1 MKLLLQWLYP
11 GLNIKRWLL
20 LFSLGLMVVAFGVA
34 LIMNYQV
41 FGQVEEE
48 ILRLLYVFTGT
59 YDYAFLATA
68 GIGLI
73 IAGIIVMHYAL
84 RKLVKRFFALVA
96 PDEEEV
102 SKQIASRIELSRG
115 VRIVAI
121 GGGHGLSTLLKGLKQ
136 KTSNIS
142 AIVTVADD
150 GGSSGRL
157 REEMDIIAPG
167 DLRNCLVALADKDT
181 ALEQLFQYRFGGE
194 GELSGHSLGNL
205 FLAALIKDYPYFQFI
220 ENKYKSRSV
229 GRLSEEETVMS
240 FTEQVKN
247 ELARVPRE
255 DKESRTGELLA
266 LLRMSSS
273 LITGGKGKRGLEFST
288 GNSAVARRVLV
299 CLKKDFGL
307 DLSAMVRQ
315 GRQLRKKNV
324 YTLVVRPSEK
334 GLQFLSDMDMDPLAD
349 IRDAERLVSKEAKRA
364 YLAGAFLGGGTVSRP
379 QGDYHLEMV
388 TRSIRFAR
396 EIIKIMRG
404 FGMNARMTER
414 KNDYIVYVKDGDD
427 VSSFLQISGASQ
439 SYMDFESVR
448 VVKEMRNR
456 VNRQVNCETA
466 NLQKS
471 VNAAVRQTQHVQSL
485 LQLKTLSQLSP
496 AIREACEVRLKYPN
510 ASLSE
515 LAEICGITKSGLA
528 HRYKKIADM
537 VDVSHGKKKRRK

>member
-73 IAGIIVMHYAL
+73 VAGIIVMLYAL

-121 GGGHGLSTLLKGLKQ
+121 GGGHGLSMLLKGLKQ

-205 FLAALIKDYPYFQFI
+205 FLAALIKEFGNAQNALEAASTVLNIRGKVMPATAERIRLLAKMSDGKEIEGESEIAAYGESRKAKILHMSMIPAAPIAVGDALEAIRHADLITLGPGSLYTSVLPDLLVPEILQAIKESNAPCLYICNIMTQPGETEGYTVSDHVKALIEHVGKNVIDYVLVNNARPSREI
-220 ENKYKSRSV
+220 LKKYEEV
-229 GRLSEEETVMS
+229 GEFPVKIDAKQVEETGVIMIKS
-240 FTEQVKN
+240 N
-247 ELARVPRE
+247 LL
-255 DKESRTGELLA
+255 GE
-266 LLRMSSS
+266 
-273 LITGGKGKRGLEFST
+273 
-288 GNSAVARRVLV
+288 
-299 CLKKDFGL
+299 
-307 DLSAMVRQ
+307 
-315 GRQLRKKNV
+315 
-324 YTLVVRPSEK
+324 
-334 GLQFLSDMDMDPLAD
+334 
-349 IRDAERLVSKEAKRA
+349 ER
-364 YLAGAFLGGGTVSRP
+364 
-379 QGDYHLEMV
+379 
-388 TRSIRFAR
+388 
-396 EIIKIMRG
+396 
-404 FGMNARMTER
+404 
-414 KNDYIVYVKDGDD
+414 
-427 VSSFLQISGASQ
+427 GASHN
-439 SYMDFESVR
+439 SLVLAENIIRIS
-448 VVKEMRNR
+448 
-456 VNRQVNCETA
+456 
-466 NLQKS
+466 NL
-471 VNAAVRQTQHVQSL
+471 
-485 LQLKTLSQLSP
+485 LKTNINP
-496 AIREACEVRLKYPN
+496 EA
-510 ASLSE
+510 
-515 LAEICGITKSGLA
+515 LAEYL
-528 HRYKKIADM
+528 
-537 VDVSHGKKKRRK
+537 RRKQ

>member
-73 IAGIIVMHYAL
+73 VAGIIVMLYAL

-121 GGGHGLSTLLKGLKQ
+121 GGGHGLSMLLRGLKQ

-205 FLAALIKDYPYFQFI
+205 FLAALIKEFGSAQNALEAASTVLNIRGKVMPATAERIRLLAKMSDGKEIEGESEIAAYGESRKAKILHMSMIPAAPIAVGDALEAIRHADLITLGPGSLYTSVLPDLLVPEILQAIKESNAPCLYICNIMTQPGETGGYTVSDHVKALIEHVGKNVIDYVLVNNARPTREI
-220 ENKYKSRSV
+220 LKKYEEAGEFPVKIDAKQV
-229 GRLSEEETVMS
+229 EETGVIMIKS
-240 FTEQVKN
+240 N
-247 ELARVPRE
+247 LL
-255 DKESRTGELLA
+255 GEERGA
-266 LLRMSSS
+266 SHNS
-273 LITGGKGKRGLEFST
+273 LI
-288 GNSAVARRVLV
+288 
-299 CLKKDFGL
+299 
-307 DLSAMVRQ
+307 
-315 GRQLRKKNV
+315 
-324 YTLVVRPSEK
+324 
-334 GLQFLSDMDMDPLAD
+334 LAENI
-349 IRDAERLVSKEAKRA
+349 IR
-364 YLAGAFLGGGTVSRP
+364 
-379 QGDYHLEMV
+379 
-388 TRSIRFAR
+388 
-396 EIIKIMRG
+396 
-404 FGMNARMTER
+404 
-414 KNDYIVYVKDGDD
+414 
-427 VSSFLQISGASQ
+427 IS
-439 SYMDFESVR
+439 
-448 VVKEMRNR
+448 
-456 VNRQVNCETA
+456 
-466 NLQKS
+466 NL
-471 VNAAVRQTQHVQSL
+471 
-485 LQLKTLSQLSP
+485 LKTNINP
-496 AIREACEVRLKYPN
+496 EA
-510 ASLSE
+510 
-515 LAEICGITKSGLA
+515 LAEYL
-528 HRYKKIADM
+528 
-537 VDVSHGKKKRRK
+537 RRKQ

>member
-73 IAGIIVMHYAL
+73 VAGMIVMLYAL

-205 FLAALIKDYPYFQFI
+205 FLAALIKEFGNAQNALETASTVLNIRGKVMPATAERIRLLAKMSDGKEIEGESEIAAYGERRKTKILHMSMIPEAPIAVGDALEAIRHADLITLGPGSLYTSVLPDLLVPEILQAIKESNAPCLYICNVMTQPGETEGYTVSDHVKALIEHVGKNVIDYVLVNNARPTREI
-220 ENKYKSRSV
+220 LKKYEEAGEFPVKIDAKQV
-229 GRLSEEETVMS
+229 EETGVIMIKS
-240 FTEQVKN
+240 N
-247 ELARVPRE
+247 LL
-255 DKESRTGELLA
+255 GE
-266 LLRMSSS
+266 
-273 LITGGKGKRGLEFST
+273 
-288 GNSAVARRVLV
+288 
-299 CLKKDFGL
+299 
-307 DLSAMVRQ
+307 
-315 GRQLRKKNV
+315 
-324 YTLVVRPSEK
+324 
-334 GLQFLSDMDMDPLAD
+334 
-349 IRDAERLVSKEAKRA
+349 ER
-364 YLAGAFLGGGTVSRP
+364 
-379 QGDYHLEMV
+379 
-388 TRSIRFAR
+388 
-396 EIIKIMRG
+396 
-404 FGMNARMTER
+404 
-414 KNDYIVYVKDGDD
+414 
-427 VSSFLQISGASQ
+427 GASHN
-439 SYMDFESVR
+439 SLVLAENIIRIS
-448 VVKEMRNR
+448 
-456 VNRQVNCETA
+456 
-466 NLQKS
+466 NL
-471 VNAAVRQTQHVQSL
+471 
-485 LQLKTLSQLSP
+485 LKTNINP
-496 AIREACEVRLKYPN
+496 EA
-510 ASLSE
+510 
-515 LAEICGITKSGLA
+515 LAEYL
-528 HRYKKIADM
+528 
-537 VDVSHGKKKRRK
+537 RRKQ

>member
-73 IAGIIVMHYAL
+73 IAGIIVMLYAL

-205 FLAALIKDYPYFQFI
+205 FLAALIKEFGNAQNALEAASTVLNIRGKVMPATAERIRLLAKMSDGKEIEGESEIAAYGESRKAKILHMSMIPAAPIAVGDALEAIRHADLITLGPGSLYTSVLPDLLVPEILQAIKESNAPCLYICNIMTQPGETEGYTVSDHVKALIEHVGKNVIDYVLVNNARPSREI
-220 ENKYKSRSV
+220 LKKYEEV
-229 GRLSEEETVMS
+229 GEFPVKIDAKQVEETGVIMIKS
-240 FTEQVKN
+240 N
-247 ELARVPRE
+247 LL
-255 DKESRTGELLA
+255 GE
-266 LLRMSSS
+266 
-273 LITGGKGKRGLEFST
+273 
-288 GNSAVARRVLV
+288 
-299 CLKKDFGL
+299 
-307 DLSAMVRQ
+307 
-315 GRQLRKKNV
+315 
-324 YTLVVRPSEK
+324 
-334 GLQFLSDMDMDPLAD
+334 
-349 IRDAERLVSKEAKRA
+349 ER
-364 YLAGAFLGGGTVSRP
+364 
-379 QGDYHLEMV
+379 
-388 TRSIRFAR
+388 
-396 EIIKIMRG
+396 
-404 FGMNARMTER
+404 
-414 KNDYIVYVKDGDD
+414 
-427 VSSFLQISGASQ
+427 GASHN
-439 SYMDFESVR
+439 SLVLAENIIRIS
-448 VVKEMRNR
+448 
-456 VNRQVNCETA
+456 
-466 NLQKS
+466 NL
-471 VNAAVRQTQHVQSL
+471 
-485 LQLKTLSQLSP
+485 LKTNINP
-496 AIREACEVRLKYPN
+496 EA
-510 ASLSE
+510 
-515 LAEICGITKSGLA
+515 LAEYL
-528 HRYKKIADM
+528 
-537 VDVSHGKKKRRK
+537 RRKQ

>member
-73 IAGIIVMHYAL
+73 IAGIIVMLYAL

-121 GGGHGLSTLLKGLKQ
+121 GGGHGLSMLLKGLKQ

-205 FLAALIKDYPYFQFI
+205 FLAALIKEFGNAQNALEAASTVLNIRGKVMPATAERIRLLAKMSDGKEIEGESEIAAYGESRKAKILHMSMIPAAPIAVGDALEAIRHADLITLGPGSLYTSVLPDLLVPEILQAIKESNAPCLYICNIMTQPGETEGYTVSDHVKALIEHVGKNVIDYVLVNNARPSREI
-220 ENKYKSRSV
+220 LKKYEEV
-229 GRLSEEETVMS
+229 GEFLVKIDAKQVEETGVIMIKS
-240 FTEQVKN
+240 N
-247 ELARVPRE
+247 LL
-255 DKESRTGELLA
+255 GE
-266 LLRMSSS
+266 
-273 LITGGKGKRGLEFST
+273 
-288 GNSAVARRVLV
+288 
-299 CLKKDFGL
+299 
-307 DLSAMVRQ
+307 
-315 GRQLRKKNV
+315 
-324 YTLVVRPSEK
+324 
-334 GLQFLSDMDMDPLAD
+334 
-349 IRDAERLVSKEAKRA
+349 ER
-364 YLAGAFLGGGTVSRP
+364 
-379 QGDYHLEMV
+379 
-388 TRSIRFAR
+388 
-396 EIIKIMRG
+396 
-404 FGMNARMTER
+404 
-414 KNDYIVYVKDGDD
+414 
-427 VSSFLQISGASQ
+427 GASHN
-439 SYMDFESVR
+439 SLVLAENIIRIS
-448 VVKEMRNR
+448 
-456 VNRQVNCETA
+456 
-466 NLQKS
+466 NL
-471 VNAAVRQTQHVQSL
+471 
-485 LQLKTLSQLSP
+485 LKTNINP
-496 AIREACEVRLKYPN
+496 EA
-510 ASLSE
+510 
-515 LAEICGITKSGLA
+515 LAEYL
-528 HRYKKIADM
+528 
-537 VDVSHGKKKRRK
+537 RRKQ

>member
-68 GIGLI
+68 GTGLI
-73 IAGIIVMHYAL
+73 VAGIIVMLYAL

-121 GGGHGLSTLLKGLKQ
+121 GGGHGLSMLLKGLKQ

-205 FLAALIKDYPYFQFI
+205 FLAALIKEFGNAQ
-220 ENKYKSRSV
+220 NA
-229 GRLSEEETVMS
+229 LETASTVLNIRGKVMPA
-240 FTEQVKN
+240 TAE
-247 ELARVPRE
+247 RIR
-255 DKESRTGELLA
+255 LLA
-266 LLRMSSS
+266 KMSDGKEIEGESEIAAYGASRKTKILRMSMIPEAPIAVGDALEAIRHAD
-273 LITGGKGKRGLEFST
+273 LITLGPGSLYTSVLPDLLVPEILQAIKESNAPCLYICNIMTQPGETEGYTVSDHVKALIEHVGKD
-288 GNSAVARRVLV
+288 VIDYVLV
-299 CLKKDFGL
+299 NNARPSREILKKYEEVGEFP
-307 DLSAMVRQ
+307 V
-315 GRQLRKKNV
+315 K
-324 YTLVVRPSEK
+324 
-334 GLQFLSDMDMDPLAD
+334 
-349 IRDAERLVSKEAKRA
+349 IDAKQVEETGVIMIKSNLLGEER
-364 YLAGAFLGGGTVSRP
+364 
-379 QGDYHLEMV
+379 
-388 TRSIRFAR
+388 
-396 EIIKIMRG
+396 
-404 FGMNARMTER
+404 
-414 KNDYIVYVKDGDD
+414 
-427 VSSFLQISGASQ
+427 GASHN
-439 SYMDFESVR
+439 SLVLAENIIRIS
-448 VVKEMRNR
+448 
-456 VNRQVNCETA
+456 
-466 NLQKS
+466 NL
-471 VNAAVRQTQHVQSL
+471 
-485 LQLKTLSQLSP
+485 LKTNINP
-496 AIREACEVRLKYPN
+496 EA
-510 ASLSE
+510 
-515 LAEICGITKSGLA
+515 LAEYL
-528 HRYKKIADM
+528 
-537 VDVSHGKKKRRK
+537 RRKQ

>member
-73 IAGIIVMHYAL
+73 IAGIIVMLYAL

-121 GGGHGLSTLLKGLKQ
+121 GGGHGLSMLLKGLKQ

-205 FLAALIKDYPYFQFI
+205 FLAALIKEFGNAQNALEAASTVLNIRGKVMPATAERIRLLAKMSDGKEIEGESEIAAYGESRKAKILHMSMIPAAPIAVGDALEAIRHADLITLGPGSLYTSVLPDLLVPEILQAIKESNAPCLYICNVMTQPGETEGYTVSDHVKALIEHVGKNVIDYVLVNNASPSQEI
-220 ENKYKSRSV
+220 LKKYKDAGEFPV
-229 GRLSEEETVMS
+229 KIDAK
-240 FTEQVKN
+240 QV
-247 ELARVPRE
+247 EGTGVIMI
-255 DKESRTGELLA
+255 ESDLLGE
-266 LLRMSSS
+266 
-273 LITGGKGKRGLEFST
+273 
-288 GNSAVARRVLV
+288 
-299 CLKKDFGL
+299 
-307 DLSAMVRQ
+307 
-315 GRQLRKKNV
+315 
-324 YTLVVRPSEK
+324 EK
-334 GLQFLSDMDMDPLAD
+334 GAFHDNLILAENIIRISNLLKTNINPEALAD
-349 IRDAERLVSKEAKRA
+349 
-364 YLAGAFLGGGTVSRP
+364 YL
-379 QGDYHLEMV
+379 
-388 TRSIRFAR
+388 
-396 EIIKIMRG
+396 
-404 FGMNARMTER
+404 
-414 KNDYIVYVKDGDD
+414 
-427 VSSFLQISGASQ
+427 
-439 SYMDFESVR
+439 
-448 VVKEMRNR
+448 
-456 VNRQVNCETA
+456 
-466 NLQKS
+466 
-471 VNAAVRQTQHVQSL
+471 
-485 LQLKTLSQLSP
+485 
-496 AIREACEVRLKYPN
+496 
-510 ASLSE
+510 
-515 LAEICGITKSGLA
+515 
-528 HRYKKIADM
+528 
-537 VDVSHGKKKRRK
+537 RRKQ

>member
-68 GIGLI
+68 GFGLI
-73 IAGIIVMHYAL
+73 VAGMIVMLYAL

-205 FLAALIKDYPYFQFI
+205 FLAALIKEFGSAQNALEAASTVLNIRGKVMPATAERIRLLAKMSDGKEIEGESEIAAYGESRKTKILHMSMIPEAPIAVGDALEAIRHADLITLGPGSLYTSVLPDLLVPEILQAIKESNAPCLYICNVMTQPGETEGYTVSDHVKALIEHVGKNVIDYVLVNNARPTREI
-220 ENKYKSRSV
+220 LKKYEEAGEFPVKIDAKQV
-229 GRLSEEETVMS
+229 EETGVIMIKS
-240 FTEQVKN
+240 N
-247 ELARVPRE
+247 LL
-255 DKESRTGELLA
+255 GE
-266 LLRMSSS
+266 
-273 LITGGKGKRGLEFST
+273 
-288 GNSAVARRVLV
+288 
-299 CLKKDFGL
+299 
-307 DLSAMVRQ
+307 
-315 GRQLRKKNV
+315 
-324 YTLVVRPSEK
+324 
-334 GLQFLSDMDMDPLAD
+334 
-349 IRDAERLVSKEAKRA
+349 ER
-364 YLAGAFLGGGTVSRP
+364 
-379 QGDYHLEMV
+379 
-388 TRSIRFAR
+388 
-396 EIIKIMRG
+396 
-404 FGMNARMTER
+404 
-414 KNDYIVYVKDGDD
+414 
-427 VSSFLQISGASQ
+427 GASHN
-439 SYMDFESVR
+439 SLVLAENIIRIS
-448 VVKEMRNR
+448 
-456 VNRQVNCETA
+456 
-466 NLQKS
+466 NL
-471 VNAAVRQTQHVQSL
+471 
-485 LQLKTLSQLSP
+485 LKTNINP
-496 AIREACEVRLKYPN
+496 EA
-510 ASLSE
+510 
-515 LAEICGITKSGLA
+515 LAEYL
-528 HRYKKIADM
+528 
-537 VDVSHGKKKRRK
+537 RRKQ

>member
-73 IAGIIVMHYAL
+73 VAGMIVMLYAL
-84 RKLVKRFFALVA
+84 RKLVKHFFALVA

-205 FLAALIKDYPYFQFI
+205 FLAALIKEFGNAQ
-220 ENKYKSRSV
+220 NA
-229 GRLSEEETVMS
+229 LETASTVLNIRGKVMPA
-240 FTEQVKN
+240 TAE
-247 ELARVPRE
+247 RIR
-255 DKESRTGELLA
+255 LLA
-266 LLRMSSS
+266 KMSDGKEIEGESEIAAYGASRKTKILRMSMIPEAPIAVGDALEAIRHAD
-273 LITGGKGKRGLEFST
+273 LITLGPGSLYTSVLPDLLVPEILQAIKESNAPCLYICNVMTQPGETEGYTVSDHVKALIEHVGK
-288 GNSAVARRVLV
+288 NVIDYVLV
-299 CLKKDFGL
+299 NNASPSQEILKKYEEAGEFPVKIDAKQVEETGVIMIES
-307 DLSAMVRQ
+307 DLL
-315 GRQLRKKNV
+315 GE
-324 YTLVVRPSEK
+324 EK
-334 GLQFLSDMDMDPLAD
+334 RAFHDNHILAENIIRISNLLKTNINPEALAD
-349 IRDAERLVSKEAKRA
+349 
-364 YLAGAFLGGGTVSRP
+364 YL
-379 QGDYHLEMV
+379 
-388 TRSIRFAR
+388 
-396 EIIKIMRG
+396 
-404 FGMNARMTER
+404 
-414 KNDYIVYVKDGDD
+414 
-427 VSSFLQISGASQ
+427 
-439 SYMDFESVR
+439 
-448 VVKEMRNR
+448 
-456 VNRQVNCETA
+456 
-466 NLQKS
+466 
-471 VNAAVRQTQHVQSL
+471 
-485 LQLKTLSQLSP
+485 
-496 AIREACEVRLKYPN
+496 
-510 ASLSE
+510 
-515 LAEICGITKSGLA
+515 
-528 HRYKKIADM
+528 
-537 VDVSHGKKKRRK
+537 RRKQ

>member
-68 GIGLI
+68 GFALI
-73 IAGIIVMHYAL
+73 VAGMIVMLYAL

-205 FLAALIKDYPYFQFI
+205 FLAALIKEFGNAQ
-220 ENKYKSRSV
+220 NA
-229 GRLSEEETVMS
+229 LETASTVLNIRGKVMPA
-240 FTEQVKN
+240 TAE
-247 ELARVPRE
+247 RIR
-255 DKESRTGELLA
+255 LLA
-266 LLRMSSS
+266 KMSDGKEIEGESEIAAYGASRKTKILRMSMIPEAPIAVGDALEAIRHAD
-273 LITGGKGKRGLEFST
+273 LITLGPGSLYTSVLPDLLVPEILQAIKESNAPCLYICNVMTQPGETEGYTVSDHVKALIEHVGK
-288 GNSAVARRVLV
+288 NVIDYVLV
-299 CLKKDFGL
+299 NNASPSQEILKKYEEAGEFPVKIDAKQVEETGVIMIES
-307 DLSAMVRQ
+307 DLLGEERGASH
-315 GRQLRKKNV
+315 NS
-324 YTLVVRPSEK
+324 LV
-334 GLQFLSDMDMDPLAD
+334 LAD
-349 IRDAERLVSKEAKRA
+349 NIIR
-364 YLAGAFLGGGTVSRP
+364 
-379 QGDYHLEMV
+379 
-388 TRSIRFAR
+388 
-396 EIIKIMRG
+396 
-404 FGMNARMTER
+404 
-414 KNDYIVYVKDGDD
+414 
-427 VSSFLQISGASQ
+427 IS
-439 SYMDFESVR
+439 
-448 VVKEMRNR
+448 
-456 VNRQVNCETA
+456 
-466 NLQKS
+466 NL
-471 VNAAVRQTQHVQSL
+471 
-485 LQLKTLSQLSP
+485 LKTNINP
-496 AIREACEVRLKYPN
+496 EA
-510 ASLSE
+510 
-515 LAEICGITKSGLA
+515 LAEYL
-528 HRYKKIADM
+528 
-537 VDVSHGKKKRRK
+537 RRKQ

>member
-73 IAGIIVMHYAL
+73 VAGMIVMLYAL

-205 FLAALIKDYPYFQFI
+205 FLAALIKEFGNAQ
-220 ENKYKSRSV
+220 NA
-229 GRLSEEETVMS
+229 LETASTVLNIRGKVMPA
-240 FTEQVKN
+240 TAE
-247 ELARVPRE
+247 RIR
-255 DKESRTGELLA
+255 LLA
-266 LLRMSSS
+266 KMSDGKEIEGESEIAAYGASRKTKILRMSMIPEAPIAVGDALEAIRHAD
-273 LITGGKGKRGLEFST
+273 LITLGPGSLYTSVLPDLLVPEILQAIKESNAPCLYICNVMTQPGETEGYTVSDHVKALIEHVGK
-288 GNSAVARRVLV
+288 NVIDYVLV
-299 CLKKDFGL
+299 NNASPSQEILKKYEEAGEFPVKIDAKQVEETGVIMIES
-307 DLSAMVRQ
+307 DLL
-315 GRQLRKKNV
+315 GE
-324 YTLVVRPSEK
+324 EK
-334 GLQFLSDMDMDPLAD
+334 RAFHDNLILAENIIRISNLLKTNINPEALAD
-349 IRDAERLVSKEAKRA
+349 
-364 YLAGAFLGGGTVSRP
+364 YL
-379 QGDYHLEMV
+379 
-388 TRSIRFAR
+388 
-396 EIIKIMRG
+396 
-404 FGMNARMTER
+404 
-414 KNDYIVYVKDGDD
+414 
-427 VSSFLQISGASQ
+427 
-439 SYMDFESVR
+439 
-448 VVKEMRNR
+448 
-456 VNRQVNCETA
+456 
-466 NLQKS
+466 
-471 VNAAVRQTQHVQSL
+471 
-485 LQLKTLSQLSP
+485 
-496 AIREACEVRLKYPN
+496 
-510 ASLSE
+510 
-515 LAEICGITKSGLA
+515 
-528 HRYKKIADM
+528 
-537 VDVSHGKKKRRK
+537 RRKQ

>member
-48 ILRLLYVFTGT
+48 ILRLLYVLTGT

-68 GIGLI
+68 GTGLI
-73 IAGIIVMHYAL
+73 VAGIIVMLYAL

-205 FLAALIKDYPYFQFI
+205 FLAALIKEFGSAQNALEAASTVLNIRGKVMPATAERIRLLAKMSDGKEIEGESEIAAYGESRKTKILHMSMIPEAPIAVGDALEAIRHADLITLGPGSLYTSVLPDLLVPEILQAIKESNAPCLYICNVMTQPGETEGYTVSDHVKALIEHVGKNVIDYVLVNNARPTREI
-220 ENKYKSRSV
+220 LKKYEEAGEFPVKIDAKQV
-229 GRLSEEETVMS
+229 EETGVIMIKS
-240 FTEQVKN
+240 N
-247 ELARVPRE
+247 LL
-255 DKESRTGELLA
+255 GE
-266 LLRMSSS
+266 
-273 LITGGKGKRGLEFST
+273 
-288 GNSAVARRVLV
+288 
-299 CLKKDFGL
+299 
-307 DLSAMVRQ
+307 
-315 GRQLRKKNV
+315 
-324 YTLVVRPSEK
+324 
-334 GLQFLSDMDMDPLAD
+334 
-349 IRDAERLVSKEAKRA
+349 ER
-364 YLAGAFLGGGTVSRP
+364 
-379 QGDYHLEMV
+379 
-388 TRSIRFAR
+388 
-396 EIIKIMRG
+396 
-404 FGMNARMTER
+404 
-414 KNDYIVYVKDGDD
+414 
-427 VSSFLQISGASQ
+427 GASHN
-439 SYMDFESVR
+439 SLVLAENIIRIS
-448 VVKEMRNR
+448 
-456 VNRQVNCETA
+456 
-466 NLQKS
+466 NL
-471 VNAAVRQTQHVQSL
+471 
-485 LQLKTLSQLSP
+485 LKTNINP
-496 AIREACEVRLKYPN
+496 EA
-510 ASLSE
+510 
-515 LAEICGITKSGLA
+515 LAEYL
-528 HRYKKIADM
+528 
-537 VDVSHGKKKRRK
+537 RRKQ

>member
-68 GIGLI
+68 GTGLI
-73 IAGIIVMHYAL
+73 VAGIIVMLYAL

-205 FLAALIKDYPYFQFI
+205 FLAALIKEFGNAQNALEVASTVLNIRGKVMPATAERIRLLAKMSDGKEIEGESEIAAYGESRKTKILHMSMIPEAPIAVGDALEAIRHADLITLGPGSLYTSVLPDLLVPEILQAIKESNAPCLYICNVMTQPGETEGYTVSDHVKALIEHVGKNVIDYVLVNNARPTREI
-220 ENKYKSRSV
+220 LKKYEEAGEFPVKIDAKQV
-229 GRLSEEETVMS
+229 EETGVIMIKS
-240 FTEQVKN
+240 N
-247 ELARVPRE
+247 LL
-255 DKESRTGELLA
+255 GE
-266 LLRMSSS
+266 
-273 LITGGKGKRGLEFST
+273 
-288 GNSAVARRVLV
+288 
-299 CLKKDFGL
+299 
-307 DLSAMVRQ
+307 
-315 GRQLRKKNV
+315 
-324 YTLVVRPSEK
+324 
-334 GLQFLSDMDMDPLAD
+334 
-349 IRDAERLVSKEAKRA
+349 ER
-364 YLAGAFLGGGTVSRP
+364 
-379 QGDYHLEMV
+379 
-388 TRSIRFAR
+388 
-396 EIIKIMRG
+396 
-404 FGMNARMTER
+404 
-414 KNDYIVYVKDGDD
+414 
-427 VSSFLQISGASQ
+427 GASHN
-439 SYMDFESVR
+439 SLVLAENIIRIS
-448 VVKEMRNR
+448 
-456 VNRQVNCETA
+456 
-466 NLQKS
+466 NL
-471 VNAAVRQTQHVQSL
+471 
-485 LQLKTLSQLSP
+485 LKTNINP
-496 AIREACEVRLKYPN
+496 EA
-510 ASLSE
+510 
-515 LAEICGITKSGLA
+515 LAEYL
-528 HRYKKIADM
+528 
-537 VDVSHGKKKRRK
+537 RRKQ

>member
-73 IAGIIVMHYAL
+73 IAGIIVMLYAL

-121 GGGHGLSTLLKGLKQ
+121 GGGHGLSMLLKGLKQ

-205 FLAALIKDYPYFQFI
+205 FLAALIKEFGNAQNALEAASTVLNIRGKVMPATAERIRLLAKMSDGKEIEGESEIAAYGESRKAKILHMSMIPAVPIAVGDALEAIRHADLITLGPGSLYTSVLPDLLVPEILQAIKESNAPCLYICNIMTQPGETEGYTVSDHVKALIEHVGKNVIDYVLVNNARPSREI
-220 ENKYKSRSV
+220 LKKYEEV
-229 GRLSEEETVMS
+229 GEFPVKIDAKQVEETGVIMIKS
-240 FTEQVKN
+240 N
-247 ELARVPRE
+247 LL
-255 DKESRTGELLA
+255 GE
-266 LLRMSSS
+266 
-273 LITGGKGKRGLEFST
+273 
-288 GNSAVARRVLV
+288 
-299 CLKKDFGL
+299 
-307 DLSAMVRQ
+307 
-315 GRQLRKKNV
+315 
-324 YTLVVRPSEK
+324 
-334 GLQFLSDMDMDPLAD
+334 
-349 IRDAERLVSKEAKRA
+349 ER
-364 YLAGAFLGGGTVSRP
+364 
-379 QGDYHLEMV
+379 
-388 TRSIRFAR
+388 
-396 EIIKIMRG
+396 
-404 FGMNARMTER
+404 
-414 KNDYIVYVKDGDD
+414 
-427 VSSFLQISGASQ
+427 GASHN
-439 SYMDFESVR
+439 SLVLAENIIRIS
-448 VVKEMRNR
+448 
-456 VNRQVNCETA
+456 
-466 NLQKS
+466 NL
-471 VNAAVRQTQHVQSL
+471 
-485 LQLKTLSQLSP
+485 LKTNINP
-496 AIREACEVRLKYPN
+496 EA
-510 ASLSE
+510 
-515 LAEICGITKSGLA
+515 LAEYL
-528 HRYKKIADM
+528 
-537 VDVSHGKKKRRK
+537 RRKQ

>member
-73 IAGIIVMHYAL
+73 IAGIIVMLYAL

-121 GGGHGLSTLLKGLKQ
+121 GGGHGLSMLLKGLKQ

-205 FLAALIKDYPYFQFI
+205 FLAALIKEFGNAQNALEAASTVLNIRGKVMPATAERIRLLAKMSDGKEIEGESEIAAYGESRKAKILHMSMIPAAPIAVGDALEAIRHADLITLGPGSLYTSVLPDLLVPEILQAIKESNAPCLYICNVMTQPGETEGYTVSDHVKALIEHVGKNVIDYVLVNNASPSREI
-220 ENKYKSRSV
+220 LKKYEEAGEFPVKIDAKQV
-229 GRLSEEETVMS
+229 EETGVIMI
-240 FTEQVKN
+240 
-247 ELARVPRE
+247 
-255 DKESRTGELLA
+255 ESDLLGEEKGA
-266 LLRMSSS
+266 FHDS
-273 LITGGKGKRGLEFST
+273 LILAENIIRISNL
-288 GNSAVARRVLV
+288 
-299 CLKKDFGL
+299 LKTNINPE
-307 DLSAMVRQ
+307 A
-315 GRQLRKKNV
+315 
-324 YTLVVRPSEK
+324 
-334 GLQFLSDMDMDPLAD
+334 LAD
-349 IRDAERLVSKEAKRA
+349 
-364 YLAGAFLGGGTVSRP
+364 YL
-379 QGDYHLEMV
+379 
-388 TRSIRFAR
+388 
-396 EIIKIMRG
+396 
-404 FGMNARMTER
+404 
-414 KNDYIVYVKDGDD
+414 
-427 VSSFLQISGASQ
+427 
-439 SYMDFESVR
+439 
-448 VVKEMRNR
+448 
-456 VNRQVNCETA
+456 
-466 NLQKS
+466 
-471 VNAAVRQTQHVQSL
+471 
-485 LQLKTLSQLSP
+485 
-496 AIREACEVRLKYPN
+496 
-510 ASLSE
+510 
-515 LAEICGITKSGLA
+515 
-528 HRYKKIADM
+528 
-537 VDVSHGKKKRRK
+537 RRKQ

>member
-73 IAGIIVMHYAL
+73 VAGMIVMLYAL

-121 GGGHGLSTLLKGLKQ
+121 GGGHGLSMLLKGLKQ

-205 FLAALIKDYPYFQFI
+205 FLAALIKEFGSAQNALEAASTVLNIRGKVMPATAERIRLLAKMSDGKEIEGESEIAAYGESRKTKILHMSMIPAAPIAVGDALEAIRHADLITLGPGSLYTSVLPDLLVPEILQAIKESNAPCLYICNVMTQPGETEGYTVSDHVKALIEHVGKNVIDYVLVNNARPTREI
-220 ENKYKSRSV
+220 LKKYEEAGEFPVKIDAKQV
-229 GRLSEEETVMS
+229 EETGVIMIKS
-240 FTEQVKN
+240 N
-247 ELARVPRE
+247 LL
-255 DKESRTGELLA
+255 GE
-266 LLRMSSS
+266 
-273 LITGGKGKRGLEFST
+273 
-288 GNSAVARRVLV
+288 
-299 CLKKDFGL
+299 
-307 DLSAMVRQ
+307 
-315 GRQLRKKNV
+315 
-324 YTLVVRPSEK
+324 
-334 GLQFLSDMDMDPLAD
+334 
-349 IRDAERLVSKEAKRA
+349 ER
-364 YLAGAFLGGGTVSRP
+364 
-379 QGDYHLEMV
+379 
-388 TRSIRFAR
+388 
-396 EIIKIMRG
+396 
-404 FGMNARMTER
+404 
-414 KNDYIVYVKDGDD
+414 
-427 VSSFLQISGASQ
+427 GASHN
-439 SYMDFESVR
+439 SLVLAENIIRIS
-448 VVKEMRNR
+448 
-456 VNRQVNCETA
+456 
-466 NLQKS
+466 NL
-471 VNAAVRQTQHVQSL
+471 
-485 LQLKTLSQLSP
+485 LKTNINP
-496 AIREACEVRLKYPN
+496 EA
-510 ASLSE
+510 
-515 LAEICGITKSGLA
+515 LAEYL
-528 HRYKKIADM
+528 
-537 VDVSHGKKKRRK
+537 RRKQ

>member
-73 IAGIIVMHYAL
+73 IAGIIVMLYAL

-121 GGGHGLSTLLKGLKQ
+121 GGGHGLSMLLKGLKQ

-205 FLAALIKDYPYFQFI
+205 FLAALIKEFGNAQNALEAASTVLNIRGKVMPATAERIRLLAKMSDGKEIEGESEIAAYGESRKTKILHMSMIPEAPIAVGDALEAIRHADLITLGPGSLYTSVLPDLLVPEILQAIKESNAPCLYICNIMTQPGETEGYTVSDHVKALIEHVGKNVIDYVLVNNARPTREI
-220 ENKYKSRSV
+220 LKKYEEAGEFPVKIDAKQV
-229 GRLSEEETVMS
+229 EETGVIMIKS
-240 FTEQVKN
+240 N
-247 ELARVPRE
+247 LL
-255 DKESRTGELLA
+255 GE
-266 LLRMSSS
+266 
-273 LITGGKGKRGLEFST
+273 
-288 GNSAVARRVLV
+288 
-299 CLKKDFGL
+299 
-307 DLSAMVRQ
+307 
-315 GRQLRKKNV
+315 
-324 YTLVVRPSEK
+324 
-334 GLQFLSDMDMDPLAD
+334 
-349 IRDAERLVSKEAKRA
+349 ER
-364 YLAGAFLGGGTVSRP
+364 
-379 QGDYHLEMV
+379 
-388 TRSIRFAR
+388 
-396 EIIKIMRG
+396 
-404 FGMNARMTER
+404 
-414 KNDYIVYVKDGDD
+414 
-427 VSSFLQISGASQ
+427 GASHN
-439 SYMDFESVR
+439 SLVLAENIIRIS
-448 VVKEMRNR
+448 
-456 VNRQVNCETA
+456 
-466 NLQKS
+466 NL
-471 VNAAVRQTQHVQSL
+471 
-485 LQLKTLSQLSP
+485 LKTNINP
-496 AIREACEVRLKYPN
+496 EA
-510 ASLSE
+510 
-515 LAEICGITKSGLA
+515 LAEYL
-528 HRYKKIADM
+528 
-537 VDVSHGKKKRRK
+537 RRKQ

>member
-73 IAGIIVMHYAL
+73 VAGIIVMLYAL

-121 GGGHGLSTLLKGLKQ
+121 GGGHGLSMLLRGLKQ

-205 FLAALIKDYPYFQFI
+205 FLAALIKEFGSAQNALEAASTVLNIRGKVMPATAERIRLLAKMSDGKEIEGESEIAAYGESRKAKILHMSMIPEAPIAVGDALEAIRHADLITLGPGSLYTSVLPDLLVPEILQAIKESNAPCLYICNIMTQPGETEGYTASDHVKALIEHVGKNVIDYVLVNNARPSREI
-220 ENKYKSRSV
+220 LKKYEEV
-229 GRLSEEETVMS
+229 GEFPVKIDAKQVEETGVIMIKS
-240 FTEQVKN
+240 N
-247 ELARVPRE
+247 LL
-255 DKESRTGELLA
+255 GE
-266 LLRMSSS
+266 
-273 LITGGKGKRGLEFST
+273 
-288 GNSAVARRVLV
+288 
-299 CLKKDFGL
+299 
-307 DLSAMVRQ
+307 
-315 GRQLRKKNV
+315 
-324 YTLVVRPSEK
+324 
-334 GLQFLSDMDMDPLAD
+334 
-349 IRDAERLVSKEAKRA
+349 ER
-364 YLAGAFLGGGTVSRP
+364 
-379 QGDYHLEMV
+379 
-388 TRSIRFAR
+388 
-396 EIIKIMRG
+396 
-404 FGMNARMTER
+404 
-414 KNDYIVYVKDGDD
+414 
-427 VSSFLQISGASQ
+427 GASHN
-439 SYMDFESVR
+439 SLVLAENIIRIS
-448 VVKEMRNR
+448 
-456 VNRQVNCETA
+456 
-466 NLQKS
+466 NL
-471 VNAAVRQTQHVQSL
+471 
-485 LQLKTLSQLSP
+485 LKTNINP
-496 AIREACEVRLKYPN
+496 EA
-510 ASLSE
+510 
-515 LAEICGITKSGLA
+515 LAEYL
-528 HRYKKIADM
+528 
-537 VDVSHGKKKRRK
+537 RRKQ

>member
-68 GIGLI
+68 GTGLI
-73 IAGIIVMHYAL
+73 VAGIIVMLYAL

-205 FLAALIKDYPYFQFI
+205 FLAALIKEFGSAQNALEAASTVLNIRGKVMPATAERIRLLAKMSDGKEIEGESEIAAYGESRKTKILHMSMIPEAPIAVGDALEAIRHADLITLGPGSLYTSVLPDLLVPEILQAIKESNAPCLYICNVMTQPGETEGYTVSDHVKALIEHVGKNVIDYVLVNNARPTREI
-220 ENKYKSRSV
+220 LKKYEEAGEFPVKIDAKQV
-229 GRLSEEETVMS
+229 EETGVIMIKS
-240 FTEQVKN
+240 N
-247 ELARVPRE
+247 LL
-255 DKESRTGELLA
+255 GE
-266 LLRMSSS
+266 
-273 LITGGKGKRGLEFST
+273 
-288 GNSAVARRVLV
+288 
-299 CLKKDFGL
+299 
-307 DLSAMVRQ
+307 
-315 GRQLRKKNV
+315 
-324 YTLVVRPSEK
+324 
-334 GLQFLSDMDMDPLAD
+334 
-349 IRDAERLVSKEAKRA
+349 ER
-364 YLAGAFLGGGTVSRP
+364 
-379 QGDYHLEMV
+379 
-388 TRSIRFAR
+388 
-396 EIIKIMRG
+396 
-404 FGMNARMTER
+404 
-414 KNDYIVYVKDGDD
+414 
-427 VSSFLQISGASQ
+427 GASHN
-439 SYMDFESVR
+439 SLVLAENIIRIS
-448 VVKEMRNR
+448 
-456 VNRQVNCETA
+456 
-466 NLQKS
+466 NL
-471 VNAAVRQTQHVQSL
+471 
-485 LQLKTLSQLSP
+485 LKTNINP
-496 AIREACEVRLKYPN
+496 EA
-510 ASLSE
+510 
-515 LAEICGITKSGLA
+515 LAEYL
-528 HRYKKIADM
+528 
-537 VDVSHGKKKRRK
+537 RRKQ

>member
-73 IAGIIVMHYAL
+73 VAGMIVMLYAL

-205 FLAALIKDYPYFQFI
+205 FLAALIKEFGSAQNALEAASTVLNIRGKVMPATAERIRLLAKMSDGKEIEGESEIAAYGESRKTKILHMSMIPEAPIAVGDALEAIRHADLITLGPGSLYTSVLPDLLVPEILQAIKESNAPCLYICNIMTQPGETEGYTVSDHVKALIEHVGKNVIDYVLVNNASPSQEI
-220 ENKYKSRSV
+220 LKKYEEAGEFPVKIDAKQV
-229 GRLSEEETVMS
+229 EETGVIMI
-240 FTEQVKN
+240 
-247 ELARVPRE
+247 
-255 DKESRTGELLA
+255 ESDLLGE
-266 LLRMSSS
+266 
-273 LITGGKGKRGLEFST
+273 
-288 GNSAVARRVLV
+288 
-299 CLKKDFGL
+299 
-307 DLSAMVRQ
+307 
-315 GRQLRKKNV
+315 
-324 YTLVVRPSEK
+324 
-334 GLQFLSDMDMDPLAD
+334 
-349 IRDAERLVSKEAKRA
+349 ER
-364 YLAGAFLGGGTVSRP
+364 
-379 QGDYHLEMV
+379 
-388 TRSIRFAR
+388 
-396 EIIKIMRG
+396 
-404 FGMNARMTER
+404 
-414 KNDYIVYVKDGDD
+414 
-427 VSSFLQISGASQ
+427 GASHN
-439 SYMDFESVR
+439 SLVLAENIIRIS
-448 VVKEMRNR
+448 
-456 VNRQVNCETA
+456 
-466 NLQKS
+466 NL
-471 VNAAVRQTQHVQSL
+471 
-485 LQLKTLSQLSP
+485 LKTNINP
-496 AIREACEVRLKYPN
+496 EA
-510 ASLSE
+510 
-515 LAEICGITKSGLA
+515 LAEYL
-528 HRYKKIADM
+528 
-537 VDVSHGKKKRRK
+537 RRKQ

>member
-73 IAGIIVMHYAL
+73 VAGIIVMLYAL

-121 GGGHGLSTLLKGLKQ
+121 GGGHGLSMLLRGLKQ

-205 FLAALIKDYPYFQFI
+205 FLAALIKEFGIAQNALEAASTVLNIRGKVMPATAERIRLLAKMSDGKEIEGESEIAAYGESRKAKILHMSMIPEAPIAVGDALEAIRHADLITLGPGSLYTSVLPDLLVPEILQAIKESNAPCLYICNIMTQPGETEGYTASDHVKALIEHVGKNVIDYVLVNNARPSREI
-220 ENKYKSRSV
+220 LKKYEEV
-229 GRLSEEETVMS
+229 GEFPVKIDAKQVEETGVIMIKS
-240 FTEQVKN
+240 N
-247 ELARVPRE
+247 LL
-255 DKESRTGELLA
+255 GE
-266 LLRMSSS
+266 
-273 LITGGKGKRGLEFST
+273 
-288 GNSAVARRVLV
+288 
-299 CLKKDFGL
+299 
-307 DLSAMVRQ
+307 
-315 GRQLRKKNV
+315 
-324 YTLVVRPSEK
+324 
-334 GLQFLSDMDMDPLAD
+334 
-349 IRDAERLVSKEAKRA
+349 ER
-364 YLAGAFLGGGTVSRP
+364 
-379 QGDYHLEMV
+379 
-388 TRSIRFAR
+388 
-396 EIIKIMRG
+396 
-404 FGMNARMTER
+404 
-414 KNDYIVYVKDGDD
+414 
-427 VSSFLQISGASQ
+427 GASHN
-439 SYMDFESVR
+439 SLVLAENIIRIS
-448 VVKEMRNR
+448 
-456 VNRQVNCETA
+456 
-466 NLQKS
+466 NL
-471 VNAAVRQTQHVQSL
+471 
-485 LQLKTLSQLSP
+485 LKTNINP
-496 AIREACEVRLKYPN
+496 EA
-510 ASLSE
+510 
-515 LAEICGITKSGLA
+515 LAEYL
-528 HRYKKIADM
+528 
-537 VDVSHGKKKRRK
+537 RRKQ

>member
-73 IAGIIVMHYAL
+73 IAGIIVMLYAL

-121 GGGHGLSTLLKGLKQ
+121 GGGHALSMLLRGLKQ

-205 FLAALIKDYPYFQFI
+205 FLAALIKEFGNAQNALEAASTVLNIRGKVMPATAERIRLLAKMSDGKEIEGESEIAAYGESRKAKILHMSMIPAAPIAVGDALEAIRHADLITLGPGSLYTSVLPDLLVPEILQAIKESNAPCLYICNIMTQPGETEGYTVSDHVKALIEHVGKNVIDYVLVNNARPSREI
-220 ENKYKSRSV
+220 LKKYEEV
-229 GRLSEEETVMS
+229 GEFPVKIDAKQVEETGVIMIKS
-240 FTEQVKN
+240 N
-247 ELARVPRE
+247 LL
-255 DKESRTGELLA
+255 GE
-266 LLRMSSS
+266 
-273 LITGGKGKRGLEFST
+273 
-288 GNSAVARRVLV
+288 
-299 CLKKDFGL
+299 
-307 DLSAMVRQ
+307 
-315 GRQLRKKNV
+315 
-324 YTLVVRPSEK
+324 
-334 GLQFLSDMDMDPLAD
+334 
-349 IRDAERLVSKEAKRA
+349 ER
-364 YLAGAFLGGGTVSRP
+364 
-379 QGDYHLEMV
+379 
-388 TRSIRFAR
+388 
-396 EIIKIMRG
+396 
-404 FGMNARMTER
+404 
-414 KNDYIVYVKDGDD
+414 
-427 VSSFLQISGASQ
+427 GASHN
-439 SYMDFESVR
+439 SLVLAENIIRIS
-448 VVKEMRNR
+448 
-456 VNRQVNCETA
+456 
-466 NLQKS
+466 NL
-471 VNAAVRQTQHVQSL
+471 
-485 LQLKTLSQLSP
+485 LKTNINP
-496 AIREACEVRLKYPN
+496 EA
-510 ASLSE
+510 
-515 LAEICGITKSGLA
+515 LAEYL
-528 HRYKKIADM
+528 
-537 VDVSHGKKKRRK
+537 RRKQ

>member
-68 GIGLI
+68 GIALI
-73 IAGIIVMHYAL
+73 VAGMIVMLYAL

-205 FLAALIKDYPYFQFI
+205 FLAALIKEFGNAQ
-220 ENKYKSRSV
+220 NA
-229 GRLSEEETVMS
+229 LETASTVLNIRGKVMPA
-240 FTEQVKN
+240 TAE
-247 ELARVPRE
+247 RIR
-255 DKESRTGELLA
+255 LLA
-266 LLRMSSS
+266 KMSDGKEIEGESEIAAYGASRKTKILRMSMIPEAPIAVGDALEAIRHAD
-273 LITGGKGKRGLEFST
+273 LITLGPGSLYTSVLPDLLVPEILQAIKESNAPCLYICNVMTQPGETEGYTVSDHVKALIEHVGK
-288 GNSAVARRVLV
+288 NVIDYVLV
-299 CLKKDFGL
+299 NNASPSQEILKKYEEAGEFPVKIDAKQVEETGVIMIES
-307 DLSAMVRQ
+307 DLL
-315 GRQLRKKNV
+315 GE
-324 YTLVVRPSEK
+324 EK
-334 GLQFLSDMDMDPLAD
+334 RAFHDNLILAENIIRISNLLKTNINPEALAD
-349 IRDAERLVSKEAKRA
+349 
-364 YLAGAFLGGGTVSRP
+364 YL
-379 QGDYHLEMV
+379 
-388 TRSIRFAR
+388 
-396 EIIKIMRG
+396 
-404 FGMNARMTER
+404 
-414 KNDYIVYVKDGDD
+414 
-427 VSSFLQISGASQ
+427 
-439 SYMDFESVR
+439 
-448 VVKEMRNR
+448 
-456 VNRQVNCETA
+456 
-466 NLQKS
+466 
-471 VNAAVRQTQHVQSL
+471 
-485 LQLKTLSQLSP
+485 
-496 AIREACEVRLKYPN
+496 
-510 ASLSE
+510 
-515 LAEICGITKSGLA
+515 
-528 HRYKKIADM
+528 
-537 VDVSHGKKKRRK
+537 RRKQ

>member
-73 IAGIIVMHYAL
+73 VAGMIVMLYAL

-121 GGGHGLSTLLKGLKQ
+121 GGGHGLSMLLKGLKQ

-205 FLAALIKDYPYFQFI
+205 FLAALIKEFGNAQNALEAASTVLNIRGKVMTATAERIRLLAKMSDGKEIEGESEIAAYGESRKAKILHMSMIPAAPIAVGDALEAIRHADLITLGPGSLYTSVLPDLLVPEILQAIKESNAPCLYICNIMTQPGETEGYTVSDHVKALIEHVGKNVIDYVLVNNARPSREI
-220 ENKYKSRSV
+220 LKKYEEV
-229 GRLSEEETVMS
+229 GEFPVKIDAKQVEETGVIMIKS
-240 FTEQVKN
+240 N
-247 ELARVPRE
+247 LL
-255 DKESRTGELLA
+255 GE
-266 LLRMSSS
+266 
-273 LITGGKGKRGLEFST
+273 
-288 GNSAVARRVLV
+288 
-299 CLKKDFGL
+299 
-307 DLSAMVRQ
+307 
-315 GRQLRKKNV
+315 
-324 YTLVVRPSEK
+324 
-334 GLQFLSDMDMDPLAD
+334 
-349 IRDAERLVSKEAKRA
+349 ER
-364 YLAGAFLGGGTVSRP
+364 
-379 QGDYHLEMV
+379 
-388 TRSIRFAR
+388 
-396 EIIKIMRG
+396 
-404 FGMNARMTER
+404 
-414 KNDYIVYVKDGDD
+414 
-427 VSSFLQISGASQ
+427 GASHN
-439 SYMDFESVR
+439 SLVLAENIIRIS
-448 VVKEMRNR
+448 
-456 VNRQVNCETA
+456 
-466 NLQKS
+466 NL
-471 VNAAVRQTQHVQSL
+471 
-485 LQLKTLSQLSP
+485 LKTNINP
-496 AIREACEVRLKYPN
+496 EA
-510 ASLSE
+510 
-515 LAEICGITKSGLA
+515 LAEYL
-528 HRYKKIADM
+528 
-537 VDVSHGKKKRRK
+537 RRKQ

>member
-68 GIGLI
+68 GFALI
-73 IAGIIVMHYAL
+73 VAGMIVMLYAL

-205 FLAALIKDYPYFQFI
+205 FLAALIKEFGNAQ
-220 ENKYKSRSV
+220 NA
-229 GRLSEEETVMS
+229 LETASTVLNIRGKVMPA
-240 FTEQVKN
+240 TAE
-247 ELARVPRE
+247 RIR
-255 DKESRTGELLA
+255 LLA
-266 LLRMSSS
+266 KMSDGKEIEGESEIAAYGASRKTKILRMSMIPEAPIAVGDALEAIRHAD
-273 LITGGKGKRGLEFST
+273 LITLGPGSLYTSVLPDLLVPEILQAIKESNAPCLYICNVMTQPGETEGYTVSDHVKALIEHVGK
-288 GNSAVARRVLV
+288 NVIDYVLV
-299 CLKKDFGL
+299 NNASPSQEILKKYEEAGEFPVKIDAKQVEETGVIMIES
-307 DLSAMVRQ
+307 DLL
-315 GRQLRKKNV
+315 GE
-324 YTLVVRPSEK
+324 EK
-334 GLQFLSDMDMDPLAD
+334 RAFHDNHILAENIIRISNLLKTNINPEALAD
-349 IRDAERLVSKEAKRA
+349 
-364 YLAGAFLGGGTVSRP
+364 YL
-379 QGDYHLEMV
+379 
-388 TRSIRFAR
+388 
-396 EIIKIMRG
+396 
-404 FGMNARMTER
+404 
-414 KNDYIVYVKDGDD
+414 
-427 VSSFLQISGASQ
+427 
-439 SYMDFESVR
+439 
-448 VVKEMRNR
+448 
-456 VNRQVNCETA
+456 
-466 NLQKS
+466 
-471 VNAAVRQTQHVQSL
+471 
-485 LQLKTLSQLSP
+485 
-496 AIREACEVRLKYPN
+496 
-510 ASLSE
+510 
-515 LAEICGITKSGLA
+515 
-528 HRYKKIADM
+528 
-537 VDVSHGKKKRRK
+537 RRKQ

>member
-73 IAGIIVMHYAL
+73 IAGIIVMLYAL

-205 FLAALIKDYPYFQFI
+205 FLAALIKEFGNAQNALEAASTVLNIRGKVMPATAERIRLLAKMSDGKEIEGESEIAAYGESRKAKILHMSMIPAAPIAVGDALEAIRHADLITLGPGSLYTSVLPDLLVPEILQAIKESNAPCLYICNIMTQPGETEGYTVSDHVKALIEHVGKNVIDYVLVNNARPSREI
-220 ENKYKSRSV
+220 LKKYEEV
-229 GRLSEEETVMS
+229 GEFPVKIDEKQVEETGVIMIKS
-240 FTEQVKN
+240 N
-247 ELARVPRE
+247 LL
-255 DKESRTGELLA
+255 GE
-266 LLRMSSS
+266 
-273 LITGGKGKRGLEFST
+273 
-288 GNSAVARRVLV
+288 
-299 CLKKDFGL
+299 
-307 DLSAMVRQ
+307 
-315 GRQLRKKNV
+315 
-324 YTLVVRPSEK
+324 
-334 GLQFLSDMDMDPLAD
+334 
-349 IRDAERLVSKEAKRA
+349 ER
-364 YLAGAFLGGGTVSRP
+364 
-379 QGDYHLEMV
+379 
-388 TRSIRFAR
+388 
-396 EIIKIMRG
+396 
-404 FGMNARMTER
+404 
-414 KNDYIVYVKDGDD
+414 
-427 VSSFLQISGASQ
+427 GASHN
-439 SYMDFESVR
+439 SLVLAENIIRIS
-448 VVKEMRNR
+448 
-456 VNRQVNCETA
+456 
-466 NLQKS
+466 NL
-471 VNAAVRQTQHVQSL
+471 
-485 LQLKTLSQLSP
+485 LKTNINP
-496 AIREACEVRLKYPN
+496 EA
-510 ASLSE
+510 
-515 LAEICGITKSGLA
+515 LAEYL
-528 HRYKKIADM
+528 
-537 VDVSHGKKKRRK
+537 RRKQ

>member
-73 IAGIIVMHYAL
+73 AAGMIVMLYAL

-205 FLAALIKDYPYFQFI
+205 FLAALIKEFGNAQ
-220 ENKYKSRSV
+220 NA
-229 GRLSEEETVMS
+229 LETASTVLNIRGKVMPA
-240 FTEQVKN
+240 TAE
-247 ELARVPRE
+247 RIR
-255 DKESRTGELLA
+255 LLA
-266 LLRMSSS
+266 KMSDGKEIEGESEIAAYGASRKTKILRMSMIPEAPIAVGDALEAIRHAD
-273 LITGGKGKRGLEFST
+273 LITLGPGSLYTSVLPDLLVPEILQAIKESNAPCLYICNVMTQPGETEGYTVSDHVKALIEHVGK
-288 GNSAVARRVLV
+288 NVIDYVLV
-299 CLKKDFGL
+299 NNASPSQEILKKYEEAGEFPVKIDAKQVEETGVIMIES
-307 DLSAMVRQ
+307 DLL
-315 GRQLRKKNV
+315 G
-324 YTLVVRPSEK
+324 E
-334 GLQFLSDMDMDPLAD
+334 
-349 IRDAERLVSKEAKRA
+349 ER
-364 YLAGAFLGGGTVSRP
+364 
-379 QGDYHLEMV
+379 
-388 TRSIRFAR
+388 
-396 EIIKIMRG
+396 
-404 FGMNARMTER
+404 
-414 KNDYIVYVKDGDD
+414 
-427 VSSFLQISGASQ
+427 GASHN
-439 SYMDFESVR
+439 SLVLAENIIRIS
-448 VVKEMRNR
+448 
-456 VNRQVNCETA
+456 
-466 NLQKS
+466 NL
-471 VNAAVRQTQHVQSL
+471 
-485 LQLKTLSQLSP
+485 LKTNINP
-496 AIREACEVRLKYPN
+496 EA
-510 ASLSE
+510 
-515 LAEICGITKSGLA
+515 LAEYL
-528 HRYKKIADM
+528 
-537 VDVSHGKKKRRK
+537 RRKQ

>member
-73 IAGIIVMHYAL
+73 VAGMIIMLYAL

-205 FLAALIKDYPYFQFI
+205 FLAALIKEFGNAQ
-220 ENKYKSRSV
+220 NA
-229 GRLSEEETVMS
+229 LETASTVLNIRGKVMPA
-240 FTEQVKN
+240 TAE
-247 ELARVPRE
+247 RIR
-255 DKESRTGELLA
+255 LLA
-266 LLRMSSS
+266 KMSDGKEIEGESEIAAYGASRKTKILRMSMIPEAPIAVGDALEAIRHAD
-273 LITGGKGKRGLEFST
+273 LITLGPGSLYTSVLPDLLVPEILQAIKESNAPCLYICNVMTQPGETEGYTVSDHVKALIEHVGK
-288 GNSAVARRVLV
+288 NVIDYVLV
-299 CLKKDFGL
+299 NNASPSQEILKKYEEAGEFPVKIDAKQVEETGVIMIES
-307 DLSAMVRQ
+307 DLL
-315 GRQLRKKNV
+315 GE
-324 YTLVVRPSEK
+324 EK
-334 GLQFLSDMDMDPLAD
+334 RAFHDNLILAENIIRISNLLKTNINPEALAD
-349 IRDAERLVSKEAKRA
+349 
-364 YLAGAFLGGGTVSRP
+364 YL
-379 QGDYHLEMV
+379 
-388 TRSIRFAR
+388 
-396 EIIKIMRG
+396 
-404 FGMNARMTER
+404 
-414 KNDYIVYVKDGDD
+414 
-427 VSSFLQISGASQ
+427 
-439 SYMDFESVR
+439 
-448 VVKEMRNR
+448 
-456 VNRQVNCETA
+456 
-466 NLQKS
+466 
-471 VNAAVRQTQHVQSL
+471 
-485 LQLKTLSQLSP
+485 
-496 AIREACEVRLKYPN
+496 
-510 ASLSE
+510 
-515 LAEICGITKSGLA
+515 
-528 HRYKKIADM
+528 
-537 VDVSHGKKKRRK
+537 RRKQ

>member
-73 IAGIIVMHYAL
+73 AAGMIAMLYAL

-121 GGGHGLSTLLKGLKQ
+121 GGGHGLSMLLKGLKQ

-205 FLAALIKDYPYFQFI
+205 FLAALIKEFGNAQNALEAASTVLNIRGKVMPATAERIRLLAKMSDGKEIEGESEIAAYGESRKAKILHMSMIPAAPIAVGDALEAIRHADLITLGPGSLYTSVLPDLLVPEILQAIKESNAPCLYICNIMTQPGETEGYTVSDHVKALIEHVGKNVIDYVLVNNARPSREI
-220 ENKYKSRSV
+220 LKKYEEV
-229 GRLSEEETVMS
+229 GEFPVKIDAKQVEETGVIMIKS
-240 FTEQVKN
+240 N
-247 ELARVPRE
+247 LL
-255 DKESRTGELLA
+255 GE
-266 LLRMSSS
+266 
-273 LITGGKGKRGLEFST
+273 
-288 GNSAVARRVLV
+288 
-299 CLKKDFGL
+299 
-307 DLSAMVRQ
+307 
-315 GRQLRKKNV
+315 
-324 YTLVVRPSEK
+324 
-334 GLQFLSDMDMDPLAD
+334 
-349 IRDAERLVSKEAKRA
+349 ER
-364 YLAGAFLGGGTVSRP
+364 
-379 QGDYHLEMV
+379 
-388 TRSIRFAR
+388 
-396 EIIKIMRG
+396 
-404 FGMNARMTER
+404 
-414 KNDYIVYVKDGDD
+414 
-427 VSSFLQISGASQ
+427 GASHN
-439 SYMDFESVR
+439 SLVLAENIIRIS
-448 VVKEMRNR
+448 
-456 VNRQVNCETA
+456 
-466 NLQKS
+466 NL
-471 VNAAVRQTQHVQSL
+471 
-485 LQLKTLSQLSP
+485 LKTNINP
-496 AIREACEVRLKYPN
+496 EA
-510 ASLSE
+510 
-515 LAEICGITKSGLA
+515 LAEYL
-528 HRYKKIADM
+528 
-537 VDVSHGKKKRRK
+537 RRKQ

>member
-68 GIGLI
+68 GTGLI
-73 IAGIIVMHYAL
+73 IAGIIVMLYAL

-121 GGGHGLSTLLKGLKQ
+121 GGGHGLSMLLRGLKQ

-205 FLAALIKDYPYFQFI
+205 FLAALIKEFGSAQNALEAASTVLNIRGKVMPATAERIRLLAKMSDGKEIEGESEIAAYGESRKTKILHMSMIPEAPIAVGDALEAIRHADLITLGPGSLYTSVLPDLLVPEILQAIKESNAPCLYICNVMTQPGETEGYTVSDHVKALIEHVGKNVIDYVLVNNARPTREI
-220 ENKYKSRSV
+220 LKKYEEAGEFPVKIDAKQV
-229 GRLSEEETVMS
+229 EETGVIMIKS
-240 FTEQVKN
+240 N
-247 ELARVPRE
+247 LL
-255 DKESRTGELLA
+255 GE
-266 LLRMSSS
+266 
-273 LITGGKGKRGLEFST
+273 
-288 GNSAVARRVLV
+288 
-299 CLKKDFGL
+299 
-307 DLSAMVRQ
+307 
-315 GRQLRKKNV
+315 
-324 YTLVVRPSEK
+324 
-334 GLQFLSDMDMDPLAD
+334 
-349 IRDAERLVSKEAKRA
+349 ER
-364 YLAGAFLGGGTVSRP
+364 
-379 QGDYHLEMV
+379 
-388 TRSIRFAR
+388 
-396 EIIKIMRG
+396 
-404 FGMNARMTER
+404 
-414 KNDYIVYVKDGDD
+414 
-427 VSSFLQISGASQ
+427 GASHN
-439 SYMDFESVR
+439 SLVLAENIIRIS
-448 VVKEMRNR
+448 
-456 VNRQVNCETA
+456 
-466 NLQKS
+466 NL
-471 VNAAVRQTQHVQSL
+471 
-485 LQLKTLSQLSP
+485 LKTNINP
-496 AIREACEVRLKYPN
+496 EA
-510 ASLSE
+510 
-515 LAEICGITKSGLA
+515 LAEYL
-528 HRYKKIADM
+528 
-537 VDVSHGKKKRRK
+537 RRKQ

>member
-59 YDYAFLATA
+59 YDFAFLATA
-68 GIGLI
+68 GFALI
-73 IAGIIVMHYAL
+73 VAGMIVMLYAL

-205 FLAALIKDYPYFQFI
+205 FLAALIKEFGNAQ
-220 ENKYKSRSV
+220 NA
-229 GRLSEEETVMS
+229 LETASTVLNIRGKVMPA
-240 FTEQVKN
+240 TAE
-247 ELARVPRE
+247 RIR
-255 DKESRTGELLA
+255 LLA
-266 LLRMSSS
+266 KMSDGKEIEGESEIAAYGASRKTKILRMSMIPEAPIAVGDALEAIRHAD
-273 LITGGKGKRGLEFST
+273 LITLGPGSLYTSVLPDLLVPEILQAIKESNAPCLYICNVMTQPGETEGYTVSDHVKALIEHVGK
-288 GNSAVARRVLV
+288 NVIDYVLV
-299 CLKKDFGL
+299 NNASPSQEILKKYEEAGEFPVKIDAKQVEETGVIMIES
-307 DLSAMVRQ
+307 DLL
-315 GRQLRKKNV
+315 GE
-324 YTLVVRPSEK
+324 EK
-334 GLQFLSDMDMDPLAD
+334 RAFHDNHILAENIIRISNLLKTNINPEALAD
-349 IRDAERLVSKEAKRA
+349 
-364 YLAGAFLGGGTVSRP
+364 YL
-379 QGDYHLEMV
+379 
-388 TRSIRFAR
+388 
-396 EIIKIMRG
+396 
-404 FGMNARMTER
+404 
-414 KNDYIVYVKDGDD
+414 
-427 VSSFLQISGASQ
+427 
-439 SYMDFESVR
+439 
-448 VVKEMRNR
+448 
-456 VNRQVNCETA
+456 
-466 NLQKS
+466 
-471 VNAAVRQTQHVQSL
+471 
-485 LQLKTLSQLSP
+485 
-496 AIREACEVRLKYPN
+496 
-510 ASLSE
+510 
-515 LAEICGITKSGLA
+515 
-528 HRYKKIADM
+528 
-537 VDVSHGKKKRRK
+537 RRKQ

>member
-73 IAGIIVMHYAL
+73 VAGMIVMLYAL

-205 FLAALIKDYPYFQFI
+205 FLAALIKEFGSAQNALEAASTVLNIRGKVMPATAERIRLLAKMSDGKEIEGESEIAAYGESRKAKILHMSMIPAAPIAVGDALEAIRHADLITLGPGSLYTSVLPDLLVPEILQAIKESNAPCLYICNIMTQPGETEGYTVSDHVKALIEHVGKNVIDYVLVNNARPSREI
-220 ENKYKSRSV
+220 LKKYEEV
-229 GRLSEEETVMS
+229 GEFPVKIDAKQVEETGVIMIKS
-240 FTEQVKN
+240 N
-247 ELARVPRE
+247 LL
-255 DKESRTGELLA
+255 GE
-266 LLRMSSS
+266 
-273 LITGGKGKRGLEFST
+273 
-288 GNSAVARRVLV
+288 
-299 CLKKDFGL
+299 
-307 DLSAMVRQ
+307 
-315 GRQLRKKNV
+315 
-324 YTLVVRPSEK
+324 
-334 GLQFLSDMDMDPLAD
+334 
-349 IRDAERLVSKEAKRA
+349 ER
-364 YLAGAFLGGGTVSRP
+364 
-379 QGDYHLEMV
+379 
-388 TRSIRFAR
+388 
-396 EIIKIMRG
+396 
-404 FGMNARMTER
+404 
-414 KNDYIVYVKDGDD
+414 
-427 VSSFLQISGASQ
+427 GASHN
-439 SYMDFESVR
+439 SLVLAENIIRIS
-448 VVKEMRNR
+448 
-456 VNRQVNCETA
+456 
-466 NLQKS
+466 NL
-471 VNAAVRQTQHVQSL
+471 
-485 LQLKTLSQLSP
+485 LKTNINP
-496 AIREACEVRLKYPN
+496 EA
-510 ASLSE
+510 
-515 LAEICGITKSGLA
+515 LAEYL
-528 HRYKKIADM
+528 
-537 VDVSHGKKKRRK
+537 RRKQ

>member
-68 GIGLI
+68 GTGLI
-73 IAGIIVMHYAL
+73 VAGIIVMLYAL

-121 GGGHGLSTLLKGLKQ
+121 GGGHGLSMLLKGLKQ

-205 FLAALIKDYPYFQFI
+205 FLAALIKEFGSAQNALEAASTVLNIRGKVMPATAERIRLLAKMSDGKEIEGESEIAAYGESRKAKILHMSMIPAAPIAVGDALEAIRHADLITLGPGSLYTSVLPDLLVPEILQAIKESNAPCLYICNIMTQPGETEGYTVSDHVKALIEHVGKDVIDYVLVNNARPSREI
-220 ENKYKSRSV
+220 LKKYEEV
-229 GRLSEEETVMS
+229 GEFPVKIDAKQVEETGVIMIKS
-240 FTEQVKN
+240 N
-247 ELARVPRE
+247 LL
-255 DKESRTGELLA
+255 GE
-266 LLRMSSS
+266 
-273 LITGGKGKRGLEFST
+273 
-288 GNSAVARRVLV
+288 
-299 CLKKDFGL
+299 
-307 DLSAMVRQ
+307 
-315 GRQLRKKNV
+315 
-324 YTLVVRPSEK
+324 
-334 GLQFLSDMDMDPLAD
+334 
-349 IRDAERLVSKEAKRA
+349 ER
-364 YLAGAFLGGGTVSRP
+364 
-379 QGDYHLEMV
+379 
-388 TRSIRFAR
+388 
-396 EIIKIMRG
+396 
-404 FGMNARMTER
+404 
-414 KNDYIVYVKDGDD
+414 
-427 VSSFLQISGASQ
+427 GASHN
-439 SYMDFESVR
+439 SLVLAENIIRIS
-448 VVKEMRNR
+448 
-456 VNRQVNCETA
+456 
-466 NLQKS
+466 NL
-471 VNAAVRQTQHVQSL
+471 
-485 LQLKTLSQLSP
+485 LKTNINP
-496 AIREACEVRLKYPN
+496 EA
-510 ASLSE
+510 
-515 LAEICGITKSGLA
+515 LAEYL
-528 HRYKKIADM
+528 
-537 VDVSHGKKKRRK
+537 RRKQ

>member
-73 IAGIIVMHYAL
+73 VAGIIVMLYAL

-121 GGGHGLSTLLKGLKQ
+121 GGGHGLSMLLKGLKQ

-205 FLAALIKDYPYFQFI
+205 FLAALIKEFGNAQNALEAASTVLNIRGKVMPATAERIRLLAKMSDGKEIEGESEIAAYGESRKAKILHMSMIPAAPIAVGDALEAIRHADLITLGPGSLYTSVLPDLLVPEILQAIKESNAPCLYICNIMTQPGETEGYTVSDHVKALIEHVGKNVIDYVLVNNASPSREI
-220 ENKYKSRSV
+220 LKKYEEV
-229 GRLSEEETVMS
+229 GEFPVKIDAKQVEETGVIMIKS
-240 FTEQVKN
+240 NLLGEERGASHNSLV
-247 ELARVPRE
+247 LAENIIRI
-255 DKESRTGELLA
+255 SNLLKTNINPEA
-266 LLRMSSS
+266 
-273 LITGGKGKRGLEFST
+273 
-288 GNSAVARRVLV
+288 
-299 CLKKDFGL
+299 
-307 DLSAMVRQ
+307 
-315 GRQLRKKNV
+315 
-324 YTLVVRPSEK
+324 
-334 GLQFLSDMDMDPLAD
+334 LAD
-349 IRDAERLVSKEAKRA
+349 
-364 YLAGAFLGGGTVSRP
+364 YL
-379 QGDYHLEMV
+379 
-388 TRSIRFAR
+388 
-396 EIIKIMRG
+396 
-404 FGMNARMTER
+404 
-414 KNDYIVYVKDGDD
+414 
-427 VSSFLQISGASQ
+427 
-439 SYMDFESVR
+439 
-448 VVKEMRNR
+448 
-456 VNRQVNCETA
+456 
-466 NLQKS
+466 
-471 VNAAVRQTQHVQSL
+471 
-485 LQLKTLSQLSP
+485 
-496 AIREACEVRLKYPN
+496 
-510 ASLSE
+510 
-515 LAEICGITKSGLA
+515 
-528 HRYKKIADM
+528 
-537 VDVSHGKKKRRK
+537 RRKQ

>member
-73 IAGIIVMHYAL
+73 VAGMIVMLYAL

-121 GGGHGLSTLLKGLKQ
+121 GGGHGLSMLLKGLKQ

-205 FLAALIKDYPYFQFI
+205 FLAALIKEFGNAQ
-220 ENKYKSRSV
+220 NA
-229 GRLSEEETVMS
+229 LETASTVLNIRGKVMPA
-240 FTEQVKN
+240 TAE
-247 ELARVPRE
+247 RIR
-255 DKESRTGELLA
+255 LLA
-266 LLRMSSS
+266 KMSDGKEIEGESEIAAYGASRKTKILRMSMIPEAPIAVGDALEAIRHAD
-273 LITGGKGKRGLEFST
+273 LITLGPGSLYTSVLPDLLVPEILQAIKESNAPCLYICNVMTQPGETEGYTVSDHVKALIEHVGK
-288 GNSAVARRVLV
+288 NVIDYVLV
-299 CLKKDFGL
+299 NNARPTREILKKYEEAGEFPVKIDAKQVEETGVIMIE
-307 DLSAMVRQ
+307 S
-315 GRQLRKKNV
+315 GRLGE
-324 YTLVVRPSEK
+324 EK
-334 GLQFLSDMDMDPLAD
+334 RAFHDNLILAENIIRISNLLKTNINPEALAD
-349 IRDAERLVSKEAKRA
+349 
-364 YLAGAFLGGGTVSRP
+364 YL
-379 QGDYHLEMV
+379 
-388 TRSIRFAR
+388 
-396 EIIKIMRG
+396 
-404 FGMNARMTER
+404 
-414 KNDYIVYVKDGDD
+414 
-427 VSSFLQISGASQ
+427 
-439 SYMDFESVR
+439 
-448 VVKEMRNR
+448 
-456 VNRQVNCETA
+456 
-466 NLQKS
+466 
-471 VNAAVRQTQHVQSL
+471 
-485 LQLKTLSQLSP
+485 
-496 AIREACEVRLKYPN
+496 
-510 ASLSE
+510 
-515 LAEICGITKSGLA
+515 
-528 HRYKKIADM
+528 
-537 VDVSHGKKKRRK
+537 RRKQ

>member
-73 IAGIIVMHYAL
+73 IAGIIVMLYAL

-121 GGGHGLSTLLKGLKQ
+121 GGGHGLSMLLKGLKQ

-205 FLAALIKDYPYFQFI
+205 FLAALIKEFGNAQNALEAASTVLNIRGKVMPATAERIRLLAKMSDGKEIEGESEIAAYGESRKAKILHMSMIPAAPIAVGDALEAIRHADLITLGPGSLYTSVLPDLLVPEILQAIKESNAPCLYICNIMTQPGETEGYTVSDHVKALIEHVGKNVIDYVLVNNARPSREI
-220 ENKYKSRSV
+220 LKKYEEV
-229 GRLSEEETVMS
+229 GEFPVKIDAKQVEETGVIMIKS
-240 FTEQVKN
+240 N
-247 ELARVPRE
+247 LL
-255 DKESRTGELLA
+255 GE
-266 LLRMSSS
+266 
-273 LITGGKGKRGLEFST
+273 
-288 GNSAVARRVLV
+288 
-299 CLKKDFGL
+299 
-307 DLSAMVRQ
+307 
-315 GRQLRKKNV
+315 
-324 YTLVVRPSEK
+324 
-334 GLQFLSDMDMDPLAD
+334 
-349 IRDAERLVSKEAKRA
+349 ER
-364 YLAGAFLGGGTVSRP
+364 
-379 QGDYHLEMV
+379 
-388 TRSIRFAR
+388 
-396 EIIKIMRG
+396 
-404 FGMNARMTER
+404 
-414 KNDYIVYVKDGDD
+414 
-427 VSSFLQISGASQ
+427 GASHN
-439 SYMDFESVR
+439 SLVLAENIIRIS
-448 VVKEMRNR
+448 
-456 VNRQVNCETA
+456 
-466 NLQKS
+466 NL
-471 VNAAVRQTQHVQSL
+471 
-485 LQLKTLSQLSP
+485 LKTNINP
-496 AIREACEVRLKYPN
+496 EA
-510 ASLSE
+510 
-515 LAEICGITKSGLA
+515 LAEYL
-528 HRYKKIADM
+528 
-537 VDVSHGKKKRRK
+537 RRKQ

>member
-73 IAGIIVMHYAL
+73 VAGIIVMLYAL

-205 FLAALIKDYPYFQFI
+205 FLAALIKEFGSAQNALEAASTVLNIRGKVMPATAERIRLLAKMSDGKEIEGESEIAAYGESRKTKILHMSMIPEAPIAVGDALEAIRHADLITLGPGSLYTSVLPDLLVPEILQAIKESNAPCLYICNVMTQPGETEGYTVSDHVKALIEHVGKNVIDYVLVNNARPTREI
-220 ENKYKSRSV
+220 LKKYEEAGEFPVKIDAKQV
-229 GRLSEEETVMS
+229 EETGVIMIKS
-240 FTEQVKN
+240 N
-247 ELARVPRE
+247 LL
-255 DKESRTGELLA
+255 GE
-266 LLRMSSS
+266 
-273 LITGGKGKRGLEFST
+273 
-288 GNSAVARRVLV
+288 
-299 CLKKDFGL
+299 
-307 DLSAMVRQ
+307 
-315 GRQLRKKNV
+315 
-324 YTLVVRPSEK
+324 
-334 GLQFLSDMDMDPLAD
+334 
-349 IRDAERLVSKEAKRA
+349 ER
-364 YLAGAFLGGGTVSRP
+364 
-379 QGDYHLEMV
+379 
-388 TRSIRFAR
+388 
-396 EIIKIMRG
+396 
-404 FGMNARMTER
+404 
-414 KNDYIVYVKDGDD
+414 
-427 VSSFLQISGASQ
+427 GASHN
-439 SYMDFESVR
+439 SLVLAENIIRIS
-448 VVKEMRNR
+448 
-456 VNRQVNCETA
+456 
-466 NLQKS
+466 NL
-471 VNAAVRQTQHVQSL
+471 
-485 LQLKTLSQLSP
+485 LKTNINP
-496 AIREACEVRLKYPN
+496 EA
-510 ASLSE
+510 
-515 LAEICGITKSGLA
+515 LAEYL
-528 HRYKKIADM
+528 
-537 VDVSHGKKKRRK
+537 RRKQ